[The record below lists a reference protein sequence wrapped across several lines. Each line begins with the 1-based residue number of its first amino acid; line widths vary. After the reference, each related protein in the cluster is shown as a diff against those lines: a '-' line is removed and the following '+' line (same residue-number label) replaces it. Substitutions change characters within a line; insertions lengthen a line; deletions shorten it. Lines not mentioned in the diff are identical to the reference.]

1 MLMKTTKTRRKT
13 EAAPAISQTRDEV
26 IENIKRM
33 GDLVRNRE
41 RVQAEMNDAIAQVQ
55 ERAAE
60 EIAPLDTEL
69 QELEASIL
77 MYCTTNRD
85 VLTDGGKVKFADLT
99 TGIIRWRNNP
109 PKVNVRGVDAVL
121 ALLEAN
127 PIFGRFVRTK
137 KEVNKD
143 AVLNEP
149 EFFKANPVPGLSVD
163 QGKEYFVIEPHN
175 QDLTG
180 V

>member
-1 MLMKTTKTRRKT
+1 MAATKKTRTKT
-13 EAAPAISQTRDEV
+13 AALAVAVQSRDEAV
-26 IENIKRM
+26 ENIKRI
-33 GDLVRNRE
+33 GDLSRE
-41 RVQAEMNDAIAQVQ
+41 KARLQADFNDRVAELQ
-55 ERAAE
+55 EAVDG
-60 EIAPLDTEL
+60 EIAPISVEI
-69 QELEASIL
+69 EALEAGVHAWA
-77 MYCTTNRD
+77 TANRD
-85 VLTDGGKVKFADLT
+85 ALTDGGKVKFADLT
-99 TGIIRWRNNP
+99 TGIIRWRKNP

-149 EFFKANPVPGLSVD
+149 EFFKANPVPGLSVA
-163 QGKEYFVIEPHN
+163 QGEEYFVIEPHN